1 MEAENELTYWF
12 TALIYVEKFFY
23 FSGMVRIT
31 DKLKW
36 LITTKDLKLIFV
48 FRELLL
54 LDYLVKKHIDFNDIK
69 PREELYLINLLNSL
83 KKAEEY
89 KLLMKKYNKDT
100 KTIFSSIIKFQETMD
115 KGLLVLT
122 SITLNKL
129 IERIGDE
136 YNAKTNKDISKNK
149 IVIDYLNKS
158 KDDLNELGLYS

>member
-1 MEAENELTYWF
+1 M
-12 TALIYVEKFFY
+12 
-23 FSGMVRIT
+23 GRIT

-36 LITTKDLKLIFV
+36 LITTKELKLIFV
-48 FRELLL
+48 IRELLL

-83 KKAEEY
+83 KKGEEY

-100 KTIFSSIIKFQETMD
+100 KTIFSSIITFQETMD

-122 SITLNKL
+122 SITLEKL
-129 IERIGDE
+129 IERIEDE

>member
-1 MEAENELTYWF
+1 
-12 TALIYVEKFFY
+12 
-23 FSGMVRIT
+23 MVRIT

-83 KKAEEY
+83 KKGEEY

-100 KTIFSSIIKFQETMD
+100 KTIFSSIITFQETMD

-122 SITLNKL
+122 SITLDKL

>member
-1 MEAENELTYWF
+1 MF
-12 TALIYVEKFFY
+12 YVEKFFY
-23 FSGMVRIT
+23 FSGMGRIT

-83 KKAEEY
+83 KKGEEY

>member
-1 MEAENELTYWF
+1 
-12 TALIYVEKFFY
+12 
-23 FSGMVRIT
+23 MVRIT

-83 KKAEEY
+83 KKGEEY

-100 KTIFSSIIKFQETMD
+100 KTIFSSIITFQEIMD
-115 KGLLVLT
+115 NGLLVLT

>member
-1 MEAENELTYWF
+1 
-12 TALIYVEKFFY
+12 
-23 FSGMVRIT
+23 MVRIT